1 MTQGSVCRTEEE
13 RCVAEMVRQMTV
25 LAQKL
30 YRWVREQERTLEAIE
45 AEVRSQIMDL
55 GAGVMTSLCQVQA
68 PIYPVDP
75 VACPCGQQARY
86 QRQRIAQ
93 VKTLL
98 GPVRIA
104 RPYYLCATC
113 HQGHAPLDHVLEM
126 CAGSISAGLEEVLA
140 LLGTLV
146 PYDQAV
152 TVLEKLTLQS
162 VSPTIVKAATDRVGQ
177 LVATHENTAISA
189 AWNTDDPQAPALP
202 AGIPNRLYLSMDG
215 TMVHLHDEGWKEMKT
230 GAVYTTTARPSRLR
244 PDTLDVRAQNLS
256 FYADLAEAD
265 RFGQGF
271 WVEAARRGA
280 TAAKEVVIIGDGAH
294 WIWSFATEH
303 FPRARQIVDWYHAT
317 EYIWNAAHALQRET
331 TATATAWAEDRLTE
345 LWDGEVERVIAC
357 CRDRITDG
365 EDVQKAVTYFTSNQ
379 ERMRYAEYR
388 AAGLQIGSGSI
399 ESSCKHL
406 IGARL
411 KQAGMI
417 WTRVGA
423 QAVAKARARLKS
435 GRWDETLAARPPLQ
449 RSYVRKA
456 A

>member
-1 MTQGSVCRTEEE
+1 MTQGSVYGAEEE
-13 RCVAEMVRQMTV
+13 RFVAEMVGQMSEVARQV
-25 LAQKL
+25 

-45 AEVRSQIMDL
+45 AEIRPLLQEL
-55 GAGVMTSLCQVQA
+55 GGYVVAGLCQGQA
-68 PIYPVDP
+68 PTYPPDT
-75 VACPCGQQARY
+75 VACRCGQRAAY
-86 QRQRIAQ
+86 QRRRPAQ
-93 VKTLL
+93 MLTLL
-98 GPVRIA
+98 GSVRVE

-113 HQGHAPLDHVLEM
+113 HHGYAPLDGVLQM

-152 TVLEKLTLQS
+152 TVLEKLTLLR

-177 LVATHENTAISA
+177 LVAPQDDAAITA
-189 AWNTDDPQAPALP
+189 AWDTDNPQAPALP
-202 AGIPNRLYLSMDG
+202 AEIPERLYLSMDG
-215 TMVHLHDEGWKEMKT
+215 TMVHLHEEGWKEMKT
-230 GAVYTTTARPSRLR
+230 GAVYTTTACPSRVR
-244 PDTLDVRAQNLS
+244 PGTREVRAKNLS
-256 FYADLAEAD
+256 FYVDLADAE

-280 TAAKEVVIIGDGAH
+280 TMAKDVVIIGDGAH
-294 WIWSFATEH
+294 WIWSFAAEH

-317 EYIWNAAHALQRET
+317 EYIWNAAHALRGET
-331 TATATAWAEDRLTE
+331 TATETAWAEARLTE
-345 LWDGEVERVIAC
+345 LWNGDVETVIARC
-357 CRDRITDG
+357 ADRVTEG
-365 EDVQKAVTYFTSNQ
+365 EDIQKAVTYFTNNQ

-388 AAGLQIGSGSI
+388 DQGLQIGSGSV
-399 ESSCKHL
+399 ESGCKHL

-417 WTRVGA
+417 WTRAGA

-435 GRWDETLAARPPLQ
+435 GRWDATVAARPSLQ
-449 RSYVRKA
+449 RSYIRKA